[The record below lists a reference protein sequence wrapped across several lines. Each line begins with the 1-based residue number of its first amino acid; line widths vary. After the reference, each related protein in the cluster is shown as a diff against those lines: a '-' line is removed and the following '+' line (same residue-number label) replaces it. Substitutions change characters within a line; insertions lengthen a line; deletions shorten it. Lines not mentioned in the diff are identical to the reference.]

1 LSAESIRAFCAD
13 NNFRRQGR
21 PRWPALERG
30 PESWVPPF
38 VQTGTALKPLFAH
51 SALVRLLRFVAMSF
65 VLGALSGSVLAWSNH
80 ALCTWPALAALP
92 RIADAAPVP
101 VERLEDFLTAEGP
114 ALAQLLDTEE
124 RWARD
129 HVPTY
134 PARPDAL
141 AFRSDPAAPAEAR
154 RRFLAALRI
163 NPAVPLSLYVQV
175 RPGDG
180 PGTRRVLAEAEVTTL
195 KRSETTR
202 SNTYVEI
209 KPGETV
215 PVIDVVAT
223 ASDEPDHGFDIGL
236 WEDSGTPYGRAYG
249 FGKQP
254 FGANPAV
261 EFASQAPMHIGF
273 FHEAAIVYKAGPFLQ
288 RTYPEYRIHLWQT
301 LAAHALRSGH
311 PYWGWRFAG
320 WALHYIQDL
329 TQPYHARVLPGRSV
343 AGMLWINT
351 LYLAGW
357 KGPRV
362 DAVTLVTNRHL
373 ALENY
378 QLHRLRRAYL
388 RGEMNDATLTAL
400 RDASR
405 DPPIAYADSTPRE
418 VITRESSGYADALD
432 DLIAKNLPRKYTSDP
447 SYVLGETETGVDLL
461 AVVARTG
468 PAGEAAMT
476 DALVRLLGNFGTH
489 TRAFVRAL
497 PEAKR

>member
-1 LSAESIRAFCAD
+1 M
-13 NNFRRQGR
+13 QGR
-21 PRWPALERG
+21 CPQGQRPFALGAGSPGNSGPRG
-30 PESWVPPF
+30 PTIRHRPVRALKLNSAFLALGRRLP
-38 VQTGTALKPLFAH
+38 TALAW
-51 SALVRLLRFVAMSF
+51 LLA
-65 VLGALSGSVLAWSNH
+65 GAAAGPAAAWSNH
-80 ALCTWPALAALP
+80 ALCTWPALSVLP
-92 RIADAAPVP
+92 QIAQAAPVP
-101 VERLEDFLTAEGP
+101 VERLEDFLSAEGP
-114 ALAQLLDTEE
+114 ALARLLDAEE
-124 RWARD
+124 RWARE

-141 AFRSDPAAPAEAR
+141 AFRADGAPPAEAR

-175 RPGDG
+175 RPGDS
-180 PGTRRVLAEAEVTTL
+180 PGARRVLAEADVTTL

-202 SNTYVEI
+202 ANTYVQLM
-209 KPGETV
+209 PGESA
-215 PVIDVVAT
+215 PVIDVIAT

-236 WEDSGTPYGRAYG
+236 WEDSGTSYGRSYG

-261 EFASQAPMHIGF
+261 EFASQAPLHVGF

-357 KGPRV
+357 RTPRE

-378 QLHRLRRAYL
+378 QLHRVRRAYL
-388 RGEMNDATLTAL
+388 RREMNDAALQAL
-400 RDASR
+400 RDTRRDGTAAYTDAS
-405 DPPIAYADSTPRE
+405 PRE
-418 VITRESSGYADALD
+418 SITAQSSAFADALD
-432 DLIAKNLPRKYTSDP
+432 ALLAANLPHKYTSDP
-447 SYVLGETETGVDLL
+447 AYVLGETEPGVDLL
-461 AVVARTG
+461 AVVASAG
-468 PAGEAAMT
+468 PAGEAAVT
-476 DALVRLLGNFGTH
+476 DALVHLLGNFGVH

-497 PEAKR
+497 PASAP

>member
-1 LSAESIRAFCAD
+1 MISIGRGGLVRRHSSAVQ
-13 NNFRRQGR
+13 N
-21 PRWPALERG
+21 RG
-30 PESWVPPF
+30 SNRSFKPVP
-38 VQTGTALKPLFAH
+38 ALKPLFAH
-51 SALVRLLRFVAMSF
+51 SALVRRLRFVAVSF
-65 VLGALSGSVLAWSNH
+65 VLGALSGPVLAWSNH

-141 AFRSDPAAPAEAR
+141 AFRYDTAAPAEAR

-175 RPGDG
+175 RPGEA
-180 PGTRRVLAEAEVTTL
+180 PGARRVLAEAEVTTL

-202 SNTYVEI
+202 SNTYVEW
-209 KPGETV
+209 KPGEAV

-236 WEDSGTPYGRAYG
+236 WEDSGTPYGRVYG

-261 EFASQAPMHIGF
+261 EFASQAPLHIGF

-357 KGPRV
+357 RTPRE

-378 QLHRLRRAYL
+378 QLHRVRRAYL
-388 RGEMNDATLTAL
+388 RRDTQDAAL
-400 RDASR
+400 LALGDTRRDA
-405 DPPIAYADSTPRE
+405 ATVYTDSAPRQA
-418 VITRESSGYADALD
+418 ITAQSSGYADALD
-432 DLIAKNLPRKYTSDP
+432 ALLAEHLPRKYTSDP
-447 SYVLGETETGVDLL
+447 GYVLGETEPGVDLL
-461 AVVARTG
+461 AVVASSG
-468 PAGEAAMT
+468 PAGEAAIT
-476 DALVRLLGNFGTH
+476 DALVRLLGNFGAH

-497 PEAKR
+497 PASSR

>member
-1 LSAESIRAFCAD
+1 ML
-13 NNFRRQGR
+13 
-21 PRWPALERG
+21 P
-30 PESWVPPF
+30 
-38 VQTGTALKPLFAH
+38 LKPL
-51 SALVRLLRFVAMSF
+51 SAS
-65 VLGALSGSVLAWSNH
+65 SSVLSRFAKACLAWLSIVAAGPAAAWSNH

-92 RIADAAPVP
+92 RVAQAAPVAAEP
-101 VERLEDFLTAEGP
+101 LEDFLAAESN
-114 ALAQLLDTEE
+114 ALATLLDEEE
-124 RWARD
+124 RWARA

-134 PARPDAL
+134 PARPDGL
-141 AFRSDPAAPAEAR
+141 AFRADGATPVETR
-154 RRFLAALRI
+154 RRFLAALRV
-163 NPAVPLSLYVQV
+163 NPDVRLRLYVQV
-175 RPGDG
+175 PPG
-180 PGTRRVLAEAEVTTL
+180 GTSGDRRALGENAVTTL
-195 KRSETTR
+195 QRNETTR
-202 SNTYVEI
+202 SNRYAEL
-209 KPGETV
+209 KPGEAV

-236 WEDSGTPYGRAYG
+236 WEDSGTPYGRLYG

-261 EFASQAPMHIGF
+261 EFASQAPLHVGF
-273 FHEAAIVYKAGPFLQ
+273 FHEAGIVYKAGPFLQ
-288 RTYPEYRIHLWQT
+288 RTYPEYRIHLFQA

-357 KGPRV
+357 KGPRE

-378 QLHRLRRAYL
+378 QLHRVRRAYL
-388 RGEMNDATLTAL
+388 RGDTADAALTAL

-405 DPPIAYADSTPRE
+405 DPPTPYADSAPRE
-418 VITRESSGYADALD
+418 TITRESSAYADTLD
-432 DLIAKNLPRKYTSDP
+432 DLLAKNLPRKYTSDP
-447 SYVLGETETGVDLL
+447 GYVFGETEPGVDLL
-461 AVVARTG
+461 AVVAGAG
-468 PAGEAAMT
+468 PAGEAAIT
-476 DALVRLLGNFGTH
+476 DALVRLLGNFGAH

-497 PEAKR
+497 PDSKR

>member
-1 LSAESIRAFCAD
+1 VTIVGRAF
-13 NNFRRQGR
+13 
-21 PRWPALERG
+21 
-30 PESWVPPF
+30 
-38 VQTGTALKPLFAH
+38 
-51 SALVRLLRFVAMSF
+51 VRLR
-65 VLGALSGSVLAWSNH
+65 VLAMHLSPLPRRARLALFMFLIGMATSARPWSNH
-80 ALCTWPALAALP
+80 ALCTWPALSVLP
-92 RIADAAPVP
+92 RVAQAAPVAAEP
-101 VERLEDFLTAEGP
+101 LEDFLVAEGK
-114 ALAQLLDTEE
+114 ALATLLDDEE
-124 RWARD
+124 RWARA

-134 PARPDAL
+134 PARPEGL
-141 AFRSDPAAPAEAR
+141 AFRVDGANPAELR
-154 RRFLAALRI
+154 PRFLAALRV
-163 NPAVPLSLYVQV
+163 NPEVRLRLYVQV
-175 RPGDG
+175 TPGQSLG
-180 PGTRRVLAEAEVTTL
+180 GRRAIGESAVTTL
-195 KRSETTR
+195 QRNETTR
-202 SNTYVEI
+202 SNQYAELQ
-209 KPGETV
+209 PGEAV

-236 WEDSGTPYGRAYG
+236 WEDSGTPYGRLYG
-249 FGKQP
+249 LGKQP
-254 FGANPAV
+254 FGANPQV
-261 EFASQAPMHIGF
+261 EFASQAPLHVGF
-273 FHEAAIVYKAGPFLQ
+273 FHEAAIIYKAGPFLQ
-288 RTYPEYRIHLWQT
+288 RTYPEYRIHLYQA
-301 LAAHALRSGH
+301 LAAHALRTGH

-357 KGPRV
+357 KEPRV

-388 RGEMNDATLTAL
+388 RGDTDDATLTAL
-400 RDASR
+400 RDANR
-405 DPPIAYADSTPRE
+405 DPPIPYADSTPRE

-432 DLIAKNLPRKYTSDP
+432 DLIAKSLPRKYTSDP

-461 AVVARTG
+461 AVVAGAG

-497 PEAKR
+497 PEEKR